1 LKTPRAPAAA
11 FLFALHFS
19 MFAAEMAIEAAPG
32 ATYPRAMDA
41 LRAAV
46 LLARTPGLTAD
57 HVRGLVAATG
67 SLESAA
73 ATGPNVVPG
82 IELSAAARAFLAAP
96 DHTTVDADLRWIE
109 ASGARVLP
117 ITSQDYPALLAS
129 ITRPPPVLFVL
140 GDVDVLSSPQLA
152 IVGSRSPTASG
163 RSTAREFAAFFARAG
178 LTITSGLALGIDAAS
193 HEGALLG
200 DGLTVAVCGCGLDV
214 TYPRQNEELAAR
226 IRERGALVSEFPPRT
241 PPYPAHFPRRNRIIS
256 GLSYGTLVVEAAHHS
271 GSLITA
277 EHALEQG
284 REVFAIPGSIHN
296 PLARG
301 CHKLIGSGAKLVEG
315 AADVLSELRNFLDPQ
330 AVARA
335 ATAPADRAGAALK
348 LDKEYEI
355 LLDALGFE
363 PASIDVLVSRTGFP
377 TESVASMLL
386 ILELQG
392 RIKPQAGG
400 RYGRGRD

>member
-1 LKTPRAPAAA
+1 
-11 FLFALHFS
+11 
-19 MFAAEMAIEAAPG
+19 
-32 ATYPRAMDA
+32 MDD
-41 LRAAV
+41 LRAAA
-46 LLARTPGLTAD
+46 LLARTPSLTAD
-57 HVRGLVAATG
+57 HVRALVAATG
-67 SLESAA
+67 SLDGAA
-73 ATGPNVVPG
+73 SVGSHVVAG
-82 IELSAAARAFLAAP
+82 IELPPAARAFLAAP
-96 DHTTVDADLRWIE
+96 DHAAIDADLRWIE
-109 ASGARVLP
+109 ESGARVIP
-117 ITSQDYPALLAS
+117 VTSERYPSLLAAIS
-129 ITRPPPVLFVL
+129 RAPAVLYVL
-140 GDVDVLSSPQLA
+140 GDVEVLSSPQLA
-152 IVGSRSPTASG
+152 IVGSRSPTATG

-193 HEGALLG
+193 HEGALAAE
-200 DGLTVAVCGCGLDV
+200 GLTVAVCGCGLDV
-214 TYPRQNEELAAR
+214 IYPRQHAELAAR

-241 PPYPAHFPRRNRIIS
+241 PPLPGHFPRRNRVIS

-277 EHALEQG
+277 QHALEQG

-301 CHKLIGSGAKLVEG
+301 CHKLIAAGAKLVEG
-315 AADVLSELRNFLDPQ
+315 AADVLSELGNFIVPQ
-330 AVARA
+330 GLASS
-335 ATAPADRAGAALK
+335 ATAPADSSGAALK

-392 RIKPQAGG
+392 RITPRAGG
-400 RYGRGRD
+400 RYARNRN

>member
-1 LKTPRAPAAA
+1 MR
-11 FLFALHFS
+11 
-19 MFAAEMAIEAAPG
+19 MRI
-32 ATYPRAMDA
+32 ATYPRAMDVR
-41 LRAAV
+41 RATA

-57 HVRGLVAATG
+57 HLRALVDATG

-73 ATGPNVVPG
+73 SIGSNVVPG
-82 IELSAAARAFLAAP
+82 IELPPAARAFLAAP
-96 DHTTVDADLRWIE
+96 DHAAIDADLRWIDE
-109 ASGARVLP
+109 SGAHAVP
-117 ITSQDYPALLAS
+117 ITSERYPALLATIS
-129 ITRPPPVLFVL
+129 RAPPVLYVL
-140 GDVDVLSSPQLA
+140 GHVDVLSSPQLA
-152 IVGSRSPTASG
+152 MVGSRSPTATG
-163 RSTAREFAAFFARAG
+163 RSTARDFAAFFARAG

-200 DGLTVAVCGCGLDV
+200 NGSTVAVCGCGLDV
-214 TYPRQNEELAAR
+214 TYPRQHAQLAAR

-241 PPYPAHFPRRNRIIS
+241 APYPAHFPRRNRIIS
-256 GLSYGTLVVEAAHHS
+256 GLSFGTLVVEAAHQS

-277 EHALEQG
+277 QHALEQG

-301 CHKLIGSGAKLVEG
+301 CHALIATGAKLVEG
-315 AADVLSELRNFLDPQ
+315 AADVLSELGNFLDPQ
-330 AVARA
+330 VLARA
-335 ATAPADRAGAALK
+335 ATASADRHGAALK

-392 RIKPQAGG
+392 RIKPRAGG
-400 RYGRGRD
+400 RYGRSRD

>member
-1 LKTPRAPAAA
+1 
-11 FLFALHFS
+11 
-19 MFAAEMAIEAAPG
+19 
-32 ATYPRAMDA
+32 MDA
-41 LRAAV
+41 LHAAA
-46 LLARTPGLTAD
+46 LFARTPGLTAD
-57 HVRGLVAATG
+57 HLCALVSATG

-73 ATGPNVVPG
+73 AIGPNVVPG
-82 IELSAAARAFLAAP
+82 VELPPAARVFLAAP
-96 DHTTVDADLRWIE
+96 DHAAIDADLRWIE
-109 ASGARVLP
+109 ETGAHLVP
-117 ITSQDYPALLAS
+117 ITSPHYPALLAS
-129 ITRPPPVLFVL
+129 ISRPPPLLYVL

-152 IVGSRSPTASG
+152 IVGSRNPTATG
-163 RSTAREFAAFFARAG
+163 RSTARDFAAFFARAG

-200 DGLTVAVCGCGLDV
+200 DGLTVAVCGCGLDA
-214 TYPRQNEELAAR
+214 TYPRQNEPLAAR

-241 PPYPAHFPRRNRIIS
+241 SPHPAHFPRRNRIIS
-256 GLSYGTLVVEAAHHS
+256 GLSYGTLVVEAAQRS

-277 EHALEQG
+277 RHALEQG

-301 CHKLIGSGAKLVEG
+301 CHALIGAGAKLVEG

-330 AVARA
+330 ELARV
-335 ATAPADRAGAALK
+335 ATASADRRGAPLK
-348 LDKEYEI
+348 LDKDYEI

-377 TESVASMLL
+377 TESIASMLL

-400 RYGRGRD
+400 RYGRNRD